1 MGSDEA
7 AGTRRAAAVGG
18 NLAERATHVTQTLNP
33 TPYGL
38 VEPDYV

>member
-18 NLAERATHVTQTLNP
+18 NLAERATHVTQTL
-33 TPYGL
+33 TKPYTL
-38 VEPDYV
+38 WAC